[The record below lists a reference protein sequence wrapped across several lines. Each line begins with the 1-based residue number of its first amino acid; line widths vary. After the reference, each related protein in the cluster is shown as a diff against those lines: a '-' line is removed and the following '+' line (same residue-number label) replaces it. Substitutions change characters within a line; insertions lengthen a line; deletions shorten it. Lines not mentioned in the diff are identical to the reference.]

1 MPAEHG
7 GSPAPRRGV
16 EVVMAWLPLGLGLFG
31 LGWSA
36 LSLLDPPRSH
46 GIAGGLLL
54 AAASLAL
61 ARLFRR
67 PVRVVAVVASFTAA
81 YALAAAV
88 DPELRRGDA
97 RGYFAWLRSAAFDRD
112 LDFANEYEAW
122 NLDPQP
128 LTETGRRYNQY
139 TAGPAVVWSPFF
151 ALAHL
156 YVLVDREIGPERYE
170 ADGYSAPY
178 LRSAALG
185 TVAFA
190 VAGAWLL
197 GAVLSR
203 RVGPRVAALAVIAAV
218 ATSPVL
224 FYVVVQPAMSHGLA
238 FAFAAALLFAADRV
252 RVRPTRAAW
261 IVLGVCLGA
270 VTAIRLQA
278 AVLVIVP
285 AALAVSQLRARRADA
300 RWIAWAAVAAL
311 APLLPQLAAWRIL
324 YGRFLHVPSGPGLRV
339 WGPGRGWFDPSSPRF
354 LDVLFAADHGLFTWT
369 PALLLGVAGLLAY
382 LRRWPALCGAGL
394 AVLAAT
400 TWLNGSLADWW
411 GSDAYGGRRFDVAV
425 PFLAAGFAAL
435 LDLCRRAPLAAPTF
449 VLAVM
454 ALWNVGLVNLFRR
467 GGVTEAAAVEQVA
480 ARQARQLRRAA
491 EGLLGRVA
499 GVRGRAFAYKF
510 FAGEFFY
517 WNLNLAGTI
526 DLGAGDPRYLAGG
539 WSPPENREGPPTFRW
554 AAREGACVRFP
565 LDRPEQDLRTAITVR
580 APGRVGDQTMSV
592 ELNGAALKQAP
603 VTREWGDVAVV
614 LPVHLLQPGEN
625 MLCLRFSAA
634 LPEGEGSRAAAV
646 SRIQLP

>member
-1 MPAEHG
+1 
-7 GSPAPRRGV
+7 
-16 EVVMAWLPLGLGLFG
+16 
-31 LGWSA
+31 
-36 LSLLDPPRSH
+36 
-46 GIAGGLLL
+46 
-54 AAASLAL
+54 
-61 ARLFRR
+61 
-67 PVRVVAVVASFTAA
+67 
-81 YALAAAV
+81 
-88 DPELRRGDA
+88 
-97 RGYFAWLRSAAFDRD
+97 
-112 LDFANEYEAW
+112 
-122 NLDPQP
+122 
-128 LTETGRRYNQY
+128 
-139 TAGPAVVWSPFF
+139 
-151 ALAHL
+151 
-156 YVLVDREIGPERYE
+156 
-170 ADGYSAPY
+170 
-178 LRSAALG
+178 
-185 TVAFA
+185 
-190 VAGAWLL
+190 
-197 GAVLSR
+197 
-203 RVGPRVAALAVIAAV
+203 
-218 ATSPVL
+218 
-224 FYVVVQPAMSHGLA
+224 
-238 FAFAAALLFAADRV
+238 
-252 RVRPTRAAW
+252 
-261 IVLGVCLGA
+261 
-270 VTAIRLQA
+270 
-278 AVLVIVP
+278 
-285 AALAVSQLRARRADA
+285 
-300 RWIAWAAVAAL
+300 
-311 APLLPQLAAWRIL
+311 
-324 YGRFLHVPSGPGLRV
+324 
-339 WGPGRGWFDPSSPRF
+339 
-354 LDVLFAADHGLFTWT
+354 VLFAADHGLFTWT